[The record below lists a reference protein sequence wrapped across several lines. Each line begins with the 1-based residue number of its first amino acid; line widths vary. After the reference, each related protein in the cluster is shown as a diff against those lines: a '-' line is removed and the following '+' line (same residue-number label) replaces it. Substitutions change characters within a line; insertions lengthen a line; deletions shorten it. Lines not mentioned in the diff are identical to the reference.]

1 MEMSLKMYIQQAKM
15 GMLLTIYIQQAKHGD
30 VAYNL
35 YTAGKTW
42 GCCLKFIYGK
52 TLAGC
57 LEIEISY

>member
-1 MEMSLKMYIQQAKM
+1 M
-15 GMLLTIYIQQAKHGD
+15 GMLLKIYIQQAKHGD